1 MASFEGIP
9 CEIHKYGIMTVKGDV
24 YRLRRDSPLGSP
36 CAQQY
41 FKR

>member
-1 MASFEGIP
+1 MVSFEGIP
-9 CEIHKYGIMTVKGDV
+9 CEIHKYGIMTVKETSTG
-24 YRLRRDSPLGSP
+24 LGGFPLGSP